1 MGLVNI
7 DCRECPEPM
16 WIEETE
22 EVQLMWTRGREW
34 DRLQALIDMRQRY
47 VWACS
52 GCGYFEPVIGH
63 VRPQGV

>member
-1 MGLVNI
+1 
-7 DCRECPEPM
+7 M